1 MLSIWDIGYGGFGQ
15 KLSHFNATSPGY
27 RQVSKLFVFD
37 PVPHVFLAFDG
48 LLVGD
53 GNAFETRDAGL
64 GSKQYRCVCVC
75 VCVVHNGLAESTC
88 CTFVNHGSDC
98 L

>member
-1 MLSIWDIGYGGFGQ
+1 M
-15 KLSHFNATSPGY
+15 
-27 RQVSKLFVFD
+27 FVFD

-75 VCVVHNGLAESTC
+75 VSCTTGWQKVLVVHLSIMAVSAFEALSALGFFCVIPNGLQAGPCWVVS
-88 CTFVNHGSDC
+88 
-98 L
+98 